1 MLEPMVTILVGVA
14 MIAGLA
20 GIFIPLFPDILLIWG
35 AGLVY
40 GLLTDW
46 GTLGGWMFALI
57 TAFGLI
63 GLLTDIWLT
72 SLGGKLG
79 GASFRSVLAGIIT
92 GFFGTILLSPIGGL
106 FVMLGTTFYLE
117 LRRLKDSDMA
127 VKGMIGVALG
137 FGASI
142 GVKLFMGLAMI
153 IFWMIWVFK
162 G

>member
-1 MLEPMVTILVGVA
+1 MLEPIATILIGVA
-14 MIAGLA
+14 MIFGLV

-46 GTLGGWMFALI
+46 GSLGGWMFALM

-63 GLLTDIWLT
+63 GLLSDIWLT
-72 SLGGKLG
+72 SLGGKIG
-79 GASFRSVLAGIIT
+79 GASIWSVLAGVLT
-92 GFFGTILLSPIGGL
+92 GFLGTILLSPIGGIV
-106 FVMLGTTFYLE
+106 VMLGTTFYLE
-117 LRRLKDSDMA
+117 FRRLKDSDLA

-137 FGASI
+137 YGVSI
-142 GVKLFMGLAMI
+142 AVKLVMGMAMI
-153 IFWMIWVFK
+153 IFWLIWVFK